1 MSTLLRNLL
10 GNAPE
15 AVDTAGEMR
24 AVLYDLR
31 QERGH
36 CEALVNSARAT
47 VTRFQEMSE
56 PLSRAG
62 DNMNAIS
69 GRLTTLE
76 QRLAGFERFAS
87 QLQGLDE
94 GAERLAQ
101 RQRQADA
108 RLARSE
114 EVAQK
119 LESLLA
125 EMADRVDTALELREQ
140 LDSFLSME
148 TPFRRLQGDA
158 DALRGEVG
166 GATERLARIREQHE
180 RVMEEHSVAHA
191 KLGAFDRRHDELA
204 RSVDEKEQ
212 RIAGMEHALS
222 TLHEVQQLAD
232 DAKQRLGTLKVLGDY
247 VAAKTSALEA
257 QRDSV
262 ERALARADALDEAVR
277 QIDAGLRRQQE
288 NARSLVELQEQA
300 DGLQALSGEV
310 LAKASGMEQL
320 RDEASAQLAAVRAEV
335 AEATAEAKRSA
346 EQFAFESRGIE
357 AVTQRITDLR
367 GTVSDLES
375 RFASVNESRQ
385 SAAELQSQLASATS
399 RVETLAAEIGRLDA
413 ESERVQGL
421 RRDLDVATQVA
432 TQAADRLAGL
442 EDAQPA
448 MEAALRDLEQLRGVH
463 ALVTDTL
470 ERAQHAGA
478 ELARLREEQTGTRTW
493 LADVEATVTEVGKR
507 VAELRKFTPG
517 IEFVQGQVK
526 RINESLSGI
535 ESRREV
541 IEDMQR
547 RMAELTALGGTLDER
562 GRELQTRMDGAEQRF
577 VTLAAHADE
586 AERLGAT
593 VAGLTMSLQEA
604 ENDVREVGRNVVA
617 LQARCESIETLVER
631 TRVLRH
637 EIEQRQHALE
647 EASQQLQQASEL
659 RQQAASSAQALDER
673 AKQLAAALAAAERQ
687 ADRVGAVSQQLEERA
702 DGLRFVDRRLGE
714 FEERLARWE
723 LVDQEVAR
731 SLEQIAARQAT
742 VETLQADM
750 DRMAG
755 VAEKT
760 AENVRTITAAQREID
775 ESRVLVDDLLAMLSE
790 ARHASGA
797 LEERRRQLGQA
808 EARLAR
814 ADALLIDVRSGIQV
828 LQSQKVVVDQAIE
841 KAGSLEFLLRQADAS
856 IRTLRDERDM
866 STRLKAAMAA
876 VVVEE
881 EDEESME
888 ARA

>member
-1 MSTLLRNLL
+1 MATLFRNLL
-10 GNAPE
+10 GTAPE
-15 AVDTAGEMR
+15 TADTAGDMR

-47 VTRFQEMSE
+47 ATRFQDLSE
-56 PLSRAG
+56 PLARAG
-62 DNMNAIS
+62 DDMTAIS
-69 GRLTTLE
+69 GRLSALE
-76 QRLAGFERFAS
+76 QRLAGFEGLAS

-114 EVAQK
+114 EAAQK

-125 EMADRVDTALELREQ
+125 EMAGRVDTALDLREQ

-148 TPFRRLQGDA
+148 TPFRKLQGEA

-166 GATERLARIREQHE
+166 SATERLARVREQHE

-212 RIAGMEHALS
+212 RVAAMEQALT

-247 VAAKTSALEA
+247 VAAKTAALEA

-262 ERALARADALDEAVR
+262 ERALARAEALDEAVR
-277 QIDAGLRRQQE
+277 QMDAGLSRQQE
-288 NARSLVELQEQA
+288 NARSLAALQEQA
-300 DGLQALSGEV
+300 MTLQTLSEEV
-310 LAKASGMEQL
+310 LAKATGMEQL
-320 RDEASAQLAAVRAEV
+320 RDEAGAQLAAVRTEV

-346 EQFAFESRGIE
+346 ERFAFESRGIE
-357 AVTQRITDLR
+357 AVNQRVNDLR
-367 GTVSDLES
+367 STVSDLES
-375 RFASVNESRQ
+375 RFATVNESRQ
-385 SAAELQSQLASATS
+385 SAAELQAQLAAATS
-399 RVETLAAEIGRLDA
+399 RVEALAAEIGRLDV

-421 RRDLDVATQVA
+421 RRDLDAATQVA
-432 TQAADRLAGL
+432 TQAADRLAIL
-442 EDAQPA
+442 EEAQPA
-448 MEAALRDLEQLRGVH
+448 VDAALHDVEQLRGVH

-470 ERAQHAGA
+470 ERAQHAGT
-478 ELARLREEQTGTRTW
+478 ELARLREEQNGTRTW
-493 LADVEATVTEVGKR
+493 LADVEGTLAEVGER
-507 VAELRKFTPG
+507 VAELRKIAPG

-577 VTLAAHADE
+577 VNLAAHADE
-586 AERLGAT
+586 VERLGAT
-593 VAGLTMSLQEA
+593 VAGLTTSLQEA
-604 ENDVREVGRNVVA
+604 ENDVREVGRNVVV
-617 LQARCESIETLVER
+617 LHSRCESIETLVER
-631 TRVLRH
+631 TRALRQ

-659 RQQAASSAQALDER
+659 RQQAAASAQELDER

-687 ADRVGAVSQQLEERA
+687 ADRVGAVSQQLEDRA
-702 DGLRFVDRRLGE
+702 DSLRFVDRRLGE

-731 SLEQIAARQAT
+731 SLEQITARQAT
-742 VETLQADM
+742 VEALQADI

-760 AENVRTITAAQREID
+760 ADNVRAITAAQGEID
-775 ESRVLVDDLLAMLSE
+775 ESRALVDDLLAKLRE
-790 ARHASGA
+790 ARDESGA

-841 KAGSLEFLLRQADAS
+841 KAGSIEFLLRQADAT
-856 IRTLRDERDM
+856 IRNLRDERDM
-866 STRLKAAMAA
+866 STRLKAAMAT
-876 VVVEE
+876 VDEE
-881 EDEESME
+881 EQDEESME